1 MSFFV
6 DEQLMLHRVRQ
17 LNLAETWAQDLYH
30 QTQRQS
36 WWQRL
41 LDLRKNGE
49 NGRLLSLRQFLKG
62 HWLKSQRDGGLRQ
75 VSLGQ
80 IRGSE
85 DTNRCVDFDNSFR
98 LRNPALV
105 SRWLSIAQAWY
116 NGIELPPVKLIKVE
130 HHYFIRDGH
139 HRISV
144 AQAAG
149 QDTIWAH
156 VLIKQ
161 QAFPKKC
168 YRLKLNR
175 KGDIST

>member
-1 MSFFV
+1 MSFYV
-6 DEQLMLHRVRQ
+6 DEHLMLQRIRQ
-17 LNLAETWAQDLYH
+17 LNRDEAWAQDLY
-30 QTQRQS
+30 QQIQRKS
-36 WWQRL
+36 WWRRL
-41 LDLRKNGE
+41 FDLRKNGE
-49 NGRLLSLRQFLKG
+49 NGRLLSLNQVLKG
-62 HWLKSQRDGGLRQ
+62 HWLKSQHDGGLQQ
-75 VSLGQ
+75 VPLGQ

-85 DTNRCVDFDNSFR
+85 DTTRSADFDNKFR
-98 LRNPALV
+98 LRNPALI

-116 NGIELPPVKLIKVE
+116 NGIELSPVELIKVE

-161 QAFPKKC
+161 
-168 YRLKLNR
+168 
-175 KGDIST
+175 